1 MKATKKQI
9 DDFIEYEV
17 KVPSSTYSFY
27 ERRQA
32 VRYVKNNLSFSSS
45 IFLKECWAV
54 LYHVDRTNI
63 IDNNDLNLLRYL
75 LKLMLYT
82 LNGETDNSWL
92 EDKYKEYHEKYD
104 FSKDKSFTSGAKKEE
119 EDDGIKYVNGE
130 LKYKC
135 SDGLAKD
142 ILEELDDKK
151 EAYPHILEEYLL
163 QLVLFANKKKTSKK
177 ELENIL
183 RVLIPELLYKY
194 DTRDI
199 KYVVDNIIKD
209 LPIDEIRLGYSL
221 ANCVSSY
228 EIRVEEIDTLVP
240 VYKNMKEILIFI
252 RNRDK
257 NSTNGV
263 PYNNISQFRHVL
275 STSVNYGSVNQWDNL
290 IRLITGT
297 PTYSN
302 YEIAEFIKGFEN
314 ESIQTSSLQIAGY
327 IAKYYYDDFVFDLL
341 HKNVDEDLLFS
352 VCNRIGIKEY
362 FYRRY
367 KKVKGVSFSKR
378 DSSLAPKKVSEVCTP
393 IVKKEQTEAVL
404 EYDCDTLIWKP
415 DEKFIDSLHEEQHTY
430 TKNPIKL
437 AQAIWDMFIFVNK
450 ENTSEKELKKI
461 LTTLCLELRDTNTVF
476 EQIIEKAIDSFMV
489 DGFSFSEEFCDLIYT
504 YNKKYNKVPLLTS
517 IQPSTLEHV
526 LKKPC
531 KYWNKEPFSNMGALK
546 ECLHGMID
554 VAEHLFAVSY
564 LVNNEN
570 PSQQQIAEFI
580 DGFYNRP
587 TTTLSESYIAGFIA
601 SNTEE
606 DAVKTL
612 LTFHPY
618 AEETICNVCK
628 KIGIKDYF
636 YKEYKKLKGVT
647 YSDRKKVKPKKD
659 GYIKGVGVDLIK
671 YDEVAES
678 VNKAA
683 KEALTHKIGESTTL
697 VTEVGIKKEEE
708 KEVINLNILGKVPAQ
723 EINFTLQ
730 SDSIDIHKISDGKL
744 EPETILMTEEL
755 FKETL
760 DWSKGQSCTIEEKK
774 DPRKE
779 AYIKGVYLGIV
790 RELVKSTKDLILS
803 SYNKNLI
810 TTVLGSSVGDVIVSA
825 VLVEL
830 LPSINLG
837 AKKEFI
843 EKVVE
848 LLRLNVSVAVGE
860 FATGLLL
867 NVGKELAK
875 DNKLQELVKQVVTV

>member
-9 DDFIEYEV
+9 DNFIEYEV

-92 EDKYKEYHEKYD
+92 EDKYKDYHEKYD

-135 SDGLAKD
+135 SDGLAED

-151 EAYPHILEEYLL
+151 EAHPHILEEYLL
-163 QLVLFANKKKTSKK
+163 KLVLFANKKKTSKK

-183 RVLIPELLYKY
+183 RVLIPELFFYINKY

-199 KYVVDNIIKD
+199 KHVVNGIIKD
-209 LPIDEIRLGYSL
+209 LPLDALMLGYTL
-221 ANCVSSY
+221 ASYVSSY
-228 EIRVEEIDTLVP
+228 EIRVEDIDMLTP
-240 VYKNMKEILIFI
+240 VYKNMKEVLILTRD
-252 RNRDK
+252 RNK
-257 NSTNGV
+257 ISPGGQ
-263 PYNNISQFRHVL
+263 YENIGWFRHVL

-378 DSSLAPKKVSEVCTP
+378 DSYSAPK
-393 IVKKEQTEAVL
+393 
-404 EYDCDTLIWKP
+404 
-415 DEKFIDSLHEEQHTY
+415 DS
-430 TKNPIKL
+430 K
-437 AQAIWDMFIFVNK
+437 
-450 ENTSEKELKKI
+450 
-461 LTTLCLELRDTNTVF
+461 
-476 EQIIEKAIDSFMV
+476 
-489 DGFSFSEEFCDLIYT
+489 
-504 YNKKYNKVPLLTS
+504 
-517 IQPSTLEHV
+517 HV
-526 LKKPC
+526 
-531 KYWNKEPFSNMGALK
+531 
-546 ECLHGMID
+546 
-554 VAEHLFAVSY
+554 
-564 LVNNEN
+564 
-570 PSQQQIAEFI
+570 
-580 DGFYNRP
+580 
-587 TTTLSESYIAGFIA
+587 
-601 SNTEE
+601 
-606 DAVKTL
+606 
-612 LTFHPY
+612 
-618 AEETICNVCK
+618 
-628 KIGIKDYF
+628 
-636 YKEYKKLKGVT
+636 
-647 YSDRKKVKPKKD
+647 
-659 GYIKGVGVDLIK
+659 KGVGVDLITH
-671 YDEVAES
+671 DEVAES
-678 VNKAA
+678 VNKVT
-683 KEALTHKIGESTTL
+683 KEALTHKIGENKTL

-730 SDSIDIHKISDGKL
+730 FDPIDIHKISDGKL

-810 TTVLGSSVGDVIVSA
+810 TTVLGSSVGDVVVSA

-867 NVGKELAK
+867 GIGKELAK

>member
-1 MKATKKQI
+1 MKTSKTYL
-9 DDFIEYEV
+9 DEFIKYNV
-17 KVPSSTYSFY
+17 TIPSSTYSSCVD
-27 ERRQA
+27 RRQA
-32 VRYVKNNLSFSSS
+32 VRLLKNNLLGFRS
-45 IFLKECWAV
+45 IFLKDCWAT
-54 LYHVDRTNI
+54 LYYVDKINI
-63 IDNNDLNLLRYL
+63 IANKDHDLLKYL
-75 LKLMLYT
+75 LKLVLYT

-92 EDKYKEYHEKYD
+92 EDKYKEYHKKYD

-151 EAYPHILEEYLL
+151 EAHPHILEEYLL
-163 QLVLFANKKKTSKK
+163 KLVLFANKKKTSKK

-275 STSVNYGSVNQWDNL
+275 ATTVNYGMVDKWDNL
-290 IRLITGT
+290 IRLVTGN

-378 DSSLAPKKVSEVCTP
+378 DSYSAPK
-393 IVKKEQTEAVL
+393 
-404 EYDCDTLIWKP
+404 
-415 DEKFIDSLHEEQHTY
+415 DS
-430 TKNPIKL
+430 K
-437 AQAIWDMFIFVNK
+437 
-450 ENTSEKELKKI
+450 
-461 LTTLCLELRDTNTVF
+461 
-476 EQIIEKAIDSFMV
+476 
-489 DGFSFSEEFCDLIYT
+489 
-504 YNKKYNKVPLLTS
+504 
-517 IQPSTLEHV
+517 HV
-526 LKKPC
+526 
-531 KYWNKEPFSNMGALK
+531 
-546 ECLHGMID
+546 
-554 VAEHLFAVSY
+554 
-564 LVNNEN
+564 
-570 PSQQQIAEFI
+570 
-580 DGFYNRP
+580 
-587 TTTLSESYIAGFIA
+587 
-601 SNTEE
+601 
-606 DAVKTL
+606 
-612 LTFHPY
+612 
-618 AEETICNVCK
+618 
-628 KIGIKDYF
+628 
-636 YKEYKKLKGVT
+636 
-647 YSDRKKVKPKKD
+647 
-659 GYIKGVGVDLIK
+659 KGVGVDLITH
-671 YDEVAES
+671 DEVAES
-678 VNKAA
+678 VNKAT
-683 KEALTHKIGESTTL
+683 KEALTHKIGENKTL

>member
-104 FSKDKSFTSGAKKEE
+104 FSKDKSFTSGAKKEV
-119 EDDGIKYVNGE
+119 EDDEIKYVNGE

-142 ILEELDDKK
+142 ILKELDDKK

-163 QLVLFANKKKTSKK
+163 KLVLFANKKKTSKK

-199 KYVVDNIIKD
+199 EYLINTIIQNLWIDNLI
-209 LPIDEIRLGYSL
+209 LGSTLSSY
-221 ANCVSSY
+221 VSSY
-228 EIRVEEIDTLVP
+228 KIRVEEIDMLAP
-240 VYKNMKEILIFI
+240 VYRNMKEVLILVRD
-252 RNRDK
+252 RNK
-257 NSTNGV
+257 ISPGGQ
-263 PYNNISQFRHVL
+263 YENIGWFRHVL
-275 STSVNYGSVNQWDNL
+275 STSVNYEIVHRWDNL
-290 IRLITGT
+290 IRLVTGN

-341 HKNVDEDLLFS
+341 QKNVDEDLLFS

-378 DSSLAPKKVSEVCTP
+378 DSSSAPK
-393 IVKKEQTEAVL
+393 
-404 EYDCDTLIWKP
+404 D
-415 DEKFIDSLHEEQHTY
+415 
-430 TKNPIKL
+430 
-437 AQAIWDMFIFVNK
+437 NK
-450 ENTSEKELKKI
+450 Y
-461 LTTLCLELRDTNTVF
+461 V
-476 EQIIEKAIDSFMV
+476 
-489 DGFSFSEEFCDLIYT
+489 
-504 YNKKYNKVPLLTS
+504 
-517 IQPSTLEHV
+517 
-526 LKKPC
+526 
-531 KYWNKEPFSNMGALK
+531 
-546 ECLHGMID
+546 
-554 VAEHLFAVSY
+554 
-564 LVNNEN
+564 
-570 PSQQQIAEFI
+570 
-580 DGFYNRP
+580 
-587 TTTLSESYIAGFIA
+587 
-601 SNTEE
+601 
-606 DAVKTL
+606 
-612 LTFHPY
+612 
-618 AEETICNVCK
+618 
-628 KIGIKDYF
+628 
-636 YKEYKKLKGVT
+636 
-647 YSDRKKVKPKKD
+647 
-659 GYIKGVGVDLIK
+659 KGVGVDLIK

-683 KEALTHKIGESTTL
+683 KEALTHKIGENKTL
-697 VTEVGIKKEEE
+697 VTEVGIKKDEE
-708 KEVINLNILGKVPAQ
+708 KDVIKFDTETYYLGKPPA
-723 EINFTLQ
+723 IKVIYNGL
-730 SDSIDIHKISDGKL
+730 HKMSDGKL
-744 EPETILMTEEL
+744 APETVLMTEEL

-760 DWSKGQSCTIEEKK
+760 DWSKEQSCPIEEKK

-810 TTVLGSSVGDVIVSA
+810 TTVLGSSVGDVVVSA

-867 NVGKELAK
+867 GIGKELAK

>member
-104 FSKDKSFTSGAKKEE
+104 FSKDKSFTSGAKKEV
-119 EDDGIKYVNGE
+119 EDDEIKYVNGE

-142 ILEELDDKK
+142 ILKELDDKK

-163 QLVLFANKKKTSKK
+163 KLVLFANKKKTSKK

-199 KYVVDNIIKD
+199 EYIINTIIQNLWIDNLI
-209 LPIDEIRLGYSL
+209 LGYTLSSY
-221 ANCVSSY
+221 VSSY
-228 EIRVEEIDTLVP
+228 KIRVEEIDMLAP
-240 VYKNMKEILIFI
+240 VYRNMKEVLILVRD
-252 RNRDK
+252 RNK
-257 NSTNGV
+257 ISPGGQ
-263 PYNNISQFRHVL
+263 YENIGWFRHVL
-275 STSVNYGSVNQWDNL
+275 STSVNYEIVHRWDNL
-290 IRLITGT
+290 IRLVTGN

-327 IAKYYYDDFVFDLL
+327 IAKYYNDDFVFDLL
-341 HKNVDEDLLFS
+341 QKNVDEDLLFS

-378 DSSLAPKKVSEVCTP
+378 DSSSAPK
-393 IVKKEQTEAVL
+393 
-404 EYDCDTLIWKP
+404 D
-415 DEKFIDSLHEEQHTY
+415 
-430 TKNPIKL
+430 
-437 AQAIWDMFIFVNK
+437 NK
-450 ENTSEKELKKI
+450 Y
-461 LTTLCLELRDTNTVF
+461 V
-476 EQIIEKAIDSFMV
+476 
-489 DGFSFSEEFCDLIYT
+489 
-504 YNKKYNKVPLLTS
+504 
-517 IQPSTLEHV
+517 
-526 LKKPC
+526 
-531 KYWNKEPFSNMGALK
+531 
-546 ECLHGMID
+546 
-554 VAEHLFAVSY
+554 
-564 LVNNEN
+564 
-570 PSQQQIAEFI
+570 
-580 DGFYNRP
+580 
-587 TTTLSESYIAGFIA
+587 
-601 SNTEE
+601 
-606 DAVKTL
+606 
-612 LTFHPY
+612 
-618 AEETICNVCK
+618 
-628 KIGIKDYF
+628 
-636 YKEYKKLKGVT
+636 
-647 YSDRKKVKPKKD
+647 
-659 GYIKGVGVDLIK
+659 KGVGVDLIK

-683 KEALTHKIGESTTL
+683 KEALTHKIGENKTL
-697 VTEVGIKKEEE
+697 VTEVGIKKDEE
-708 KEVINLNILGKVPAQ
+708 KDVIKFDTETYYLGKPPA
-723 EINFTLQ
+723 IKVIYNGL
-730 SDSIDIHKISDGKL
+730 HKMSDGKL
-744 EPETILMTEEL
+744 APETVLMTEEL

-760 DWSKGQSCTIEEKK
+760 DWSKEQSCPIEEKK

-810 TTVLGSSVGDVIVSA
+810 TVLGSSVGDVVVSA

>member
-104 FSKDKSFTSGAKKEE
+104 FSKDKSFTSGAKKEV
-119 EDDGIKYVNGE
+119 EDDEIKYVNGE

-142 ILEELDDKK
+142 ILKELDDKK

-163 QLVLFANKKKTSKK
+163 KLVLFANKKKTSKK

-194 DTRDI
+194 YTRDI
-199 KYVVDNIIKD
+199 EYIINTIIKN
-209 LPIDEIRLGYSL
+209 LWIDNLILGYTLSSY
-221 ANCVSSY
+221 VSSY
-228 EIRVEEIDTLVP
+228 KIRVEEIDVLTP
-240 VYKNMKEILIFI
+240 VYKNMKEVLILT
-252 RNRDK
+252 RDINK
-257 NSTNGV
+257 
-263 PYNNISQFRHVL
+263 NNIGIQYENIGWFRRVL

-327 IAKYYYDDFVFDLL
+327 IAKYYNDDFVFDLL
-341 HKNVDEDLLFS
+341 QKNVDEDLLFS

-378 DSSLAPKKVSEVCTP
+378 DSSSAPK
-393 IVKKEQTEAVL
+393 
-404 EYDCDTLIWKP
+404 D
-415 DEKFIDSLHEEQHTY
+415 
-430 TKNPIKL
+430 
-437 AQAIWDMFIFVNK
+437 NK
-450 ENTSEKELKKI
+450 Y
-461 LTTLCLELRDTNTVF
+461 V
-476 EQIIEKAIDSFMV
+476 
-489 DGFSFSEEFCDLIYT
+489 
-504 YNKKYNKVPLLTS
+504 
-517 IQPSTLEHV
+517 
-526 LKKPC
+526 
-531 KYWNKEPFSNMGALK
+531 
-546 ECLHGMID
+546 
-554 VAEHLFAVSY
+554 
-564 LVNNEN
+564 
-570 PSQQQIAEFI
+570 
-580 DGFYNRP
+580 
-587 TTTLSESYIAGFIA
+587 
-601 SNTEE
+601 
-606 DAVKTL
+606 
-612 LTFHPY
+612 
-618 AEETICNVCK
+618 
-628 KIGIKDYF
+628 
-636 YKEYKKLKGVT
+636 
-647 YSDRKKVKPKKD
+647 
-659 GYIKGVGVDLIK
+659 KGVGVDLIK

-683 KEALTHKIGESTTL
+683 KEALTHKIGENKTL
-697 VTEVGIKKEEE
+697 VTEVSIKKDEDKEIIDRQTQARNKMREFNKE

-730 SDSIDIHKISDGKL
+730 FD
-744 EPETILMTEEL
+744 PV
-755 FKETL
+755 
-760 DWSKGQSCTIEEKK
+760 EEKK

-810 TTVLGSSVGDVIVSA
+810 TTVLGSSVGDVVVSA

-867 NVGKELAK
+867 GIGKELAK

>member
-32 VRYVKNNLSFSSS
+32 VRYVKNKQLNLSFSSS

-75 LKLMLYT
+75 LKLILYT

-92 EDKYKEYHEKYD
+92 EDKYKEYHKKYD

-119 EDDGIKYVNGE
+119 VEAGEIKYVNGE
-130 LKYKC
+130 LRYKC

-142 ILEELDDKK
+142 ILKELDDKK

-327 IAKYYYDDFVFDLL
+327 IAKYYNDDFVFDLL

-378 DSSLAPKKVSEVCTP
+378 DSSSAPK
-393 IVKKEQTEAVL
+393 
-404 EYDCDTLIWKP
+404 D
-415 DEKFIDSLHEEQHTY
+415 
-430 TKNPIKL
+430 
-437 AQAIWDMFIFVNK
+437 NK
-450 ENTSEKELKKI
+450 Y
-461 LTTLCLELRDTNTVF
+461 V
-476 EQIIEKAIDSFMV
+476 
-489 DGFSFSEEFCDLIYT
+489 
-504 YNKKYNKVPLLTS
+504 
-517 IQPSTLEHV
+517 
-526 LKKPC
+526 
-531 KYWNKEPFSNMGALK
+531 
-546 ECLHGMID
+546 
-554 VAEHLFAVSY
+554 
-564 LVNNEN
+564 
-570 PSQQQIAEFI
+570 
-580 DGFYNRP
+580 
-587 TTTLSESYIAGFIA
+587 
-601 SNTEE
+601 
-606 DAVKTL
+606 
-612 LTFHPY
+612 
-618 AEETICNVCK
+618 
-628 KIGIKDYF
+628 
-636 YKEYKKLKGVT
+636 
-647 YSDRKKVKPKKD
+647 
-659 GYIKGVGVDLIK
+659 KGVGVDLIK

-683 KEALTHKIGESTTL
+683 KEALTHKIGENKTL

-730 SDSIDIHKISDGKL
+730 FDPIDIHKISDGKL

-810 TTVLGSSVGDVIVSA
+810 TTVLGSSVGDVVVSA

>member
-104 FSKDKSFTSGAKKEE
+104 FSKDKSFTSGAKKEV
-119 EDDGIKYVNGE
+119 EDDEIKYVNGE

-142 ILEELDDKK
+142 ILKELDDKK

-163 QLVLFANKKKTSKK
+163 KLVLFANKKKTSKK

-199 KYVVDNIIKD
+199 EYLINTIIQNLWIDNLI
-209 LPIDEIRLGYSL
+209 LGSTLSSY
-221 ANCVSSY
+221 VSSY
-228 EIRVEEIDTLVP
+228 KIRVEEIDVLTP
-240 VYKNMKEILIFI
+240 VYKNMKEVLILVRD
-252 RNRDK
+252 RNK
-257 NSTNGV
+257 ISPGGQ
-263 PYNNISQFRHVL
+263 YENIGWFRHVL
-275 STSVNYGSVNQWDNL
+275 STSVNYEIVHRWDNL
-290 IRLITGT
+290 IRLVTGN

-327 IAKYYYDDFVFDLL
+327 IAKYYNDDFVFDLL
-341 HKNVDEDLLFS
+341 QKNVDEDLLFS

-378 DSSLAPKKVSEVCTP
+378 DSSSAPK
-393 IVKKEQTEAVL
+393 
-404 EYDCDTLIWKP
+404 D
-415 DEKFIDSLHEEQHTY
+415 
-430 TKNPIKL
+430 
-437 AQAIWDMFIFVNK
+437 NK
-450 ENTSEKELKKI
+450 Y
-461 LTTLCLELRDTNTVF
+461 V
-476 EQIIEKAIDSFMV
+476 
-489 DGFSFSEEFCDLIYT
+489 
-504 YNKKYNKVPLLTS
+504 
-517 IQPSTLEHV
+517 
-526 LKKPC
+526 
-531 KYWNKEPFSNMGALK
+531 
-546 ECLHGMID
+546 
-554 VAEHLFAVSY
+554 
-564 LVNNEN
+564 
-570 PSQQQIAEFI
+570 
-580 DGFYNRP
+580 
-587 TTTLSESYIAGFIA
+587 
-601 SNTEE
+601 
-606 DAVKTL
+606 
-612 LTFHPY
+612 
-618 AEETICNVCK
+618 
-628 KIGIKDYF
+628 
-636 YKEYKKLKGVT
+636 
-647 YSDRKKVKPKKD
+647 
-659 GYIKGVGVDLIK
+659 KGVGVDLIK

-683 KEALTHKIGESTTL
+683 KEALTHKIGENKTL
-697 VTEVGIKKEEE
+697 VTEVGIKKDEE
-708 KEVINLNILGKVPAQ
+708 KDVIKFDTETYYLGKPPA
-723 EINFTLQ
+723 IKVIYNGL
-730 SDSIDIHKISDGKL
+730 HKMSDGKL
-744 EPETILMTEEL
+744 APETVLMTEEL

-760 DWSKGQSCTIEEKK
+760 DWSKEQSCPIEEKK

-810 TTVLGSSVGDVIVSA
+810 TTVLGSSVGDVVVSA

>member
-104 FSKDKSFTSGAKKEE
+104 FSKDKSFTSGAKKEV
-119 EDDGIKYVNGE
+119 EDDEIKYVNGE

-142 ILEELDDKK
+142 ILKELDDKK

-163 QLVLFANKKKTSKK
+163 KLVLFANKKKTSKK

-199 KYVVDNIIKD
+199 EYIINTIIQNLWIDNLI
-209 LPIDEIRLGYSL
+209 LGSTLSSY
-221 ANCVSSY
+221 VSSY
-228 EIRVEEIDTLVP
+228 KIRVEEIDVLTP
-240 VYKNMKEILIFI
+240 VYKNMKEVLILVRD
-252 RNRDK
+252 RNK
-257 NSTNGV
+257 ISPGGQ
-263 PYNNISQFRHVL
+263 YENIGWFRHVL
-275 STSVNYGSVNQWDNL
+275 STSVNYEIVHRWDNL
-290 IRLITGT
+290 IRLFN

-327 IAKYYYDDFVFDLL
+327 IAKYYNDDFVFDLL
-341 HKNVDEDLLFS
+341 QKNVDEDLLFS

-378 DSSLAPKKVSEVCTP
+378 DSYSAPK
-393 IVKKEQTEAVL
+393 
-404 EYDCDTLIWKP
+404 
-415 DEKFIDSLHEEQHTY
+415 DS
-430 TKNPIKL
+430 K
-437 AQAIWDMFIFVNK
+437 
-450 ENTSEKELKKI
+450 
-461 LTTLCLELRDTNTVF
+461 
-476 EQIIEKAIDSFMV
+476 
-489 DGFSFSEEFCDLIYT
+489 
-504 YNKKYNKVPLLTS
+504 
-517 IQPSTLEHV
+517 HV
-526 LKKPC
+526 
-531 KYWNKEPFSNMGALK
+531 
-546 ECLHGMID
+546 
-554 VAEHLFAVSY
+554 
-564 LVNNEN
+564 
-570 PSQQQIAEFI
+570 
-580 DGFYNRP
+580 
-587 TTTLSESYIAGFIA
+587 
-601 SNTEE
+601 
-606 DAVKTL
+606 
-612 LTFHPY
+612 
-618 AEETICNVCK
+618 
-628 KIGIKDYF
+628 
-636 YKEYKKLKGVT
+636 
-647 YSDRKKVKPKKD
+647 
-659 GYIKGVGVDLIK
+659 KGVGVDLITN
-671 YDEVAES
+671 DEVAES
-678 VNKAA
+678 VNKAT
-683 KEALTHKIGESTTL
+683 KEALTHKIGENKTL

-810 TTVLGSSVGDVIVSA
+810 TTVLGSSVGDVVVSA

-867 NVGKELAK
+867 GIGKELAK

>member
-1 MKATKKQI
+1 
-9 DDFIEYEV
+9 
-17 KVPSSTYSFY
+17 
-27 ERRQA
+27 
-32 VRYVKNNLSFSSS
+32 
-45 IFLKECWAV
+45 
-54 LYHVDRTNI
+54 
-63 IDNNDLNLLRYL
+63 
-75 LKLMLYT
+75 MLYT

-194 DTRDI
+194 YTRDI
-199 KYVVDNIIKD
+199 EYIINTIIQNLWIDNLI
-209 LPIDEIRLGYSL
+209 LGYTLSSY
-221 ANCVSSY
+221 VSSY
-228 EIRVEEIDTLVP
+228 KIRVEEIDVLTP
-240 VYKNMKEILIFI
+240 VYKNMKEVLILVRD
-252 RNRDK
+252 RNK
-257 NSTNGV
+257 ISPGGQ
-263 PYNNISQFRHVL
+263 YENIGWFRHVL
-275 STSVNYGSVNQWDNL
+275 STSVNYEIVYRWDNL
-290 IRLITGT
+290 IRLITGN

-378 DSSLAPKKVSEVCTP
+378 DSYSAPK
-393 IVKKEQTEAVL
+393 
-404 EYDCDTLIWKP
+404 
-415 DEKFIDSLHEEQHTY
+415 DS
-430 TKNPIKL
+430 K
-437 AQAIWDMFIFVNK
+437 
-450 ENTSEKELKKI
+450 
-461 LTTLCLELRDTNTVF
+461 
-476 EQIIEKAIDSFMV
+476 
-489 DGFSFSEEFCDLIYT
+489 
-504 YNKKYNKVPLLTS
+504 
-517 IQPSTLEHV
+517 HV
-526 LKKPC
+526 
-531 KYWNKEPFSNMGALK
+531 
-546 ECLHGMID
+546 
-554 VAEHLFAVSY
+554 
-564 LVNNEN
+564 
-570 PSQQQIAEFI
+570 
-580 DGFYNRP
+580 
-587 TTTLSESYIAGFIA
+587 
-601 SNTEE
+601 
-606 DAVKTL
+606 
-612 LTFHPY
+612 
-618 AEETICNVCK
+618 
-628 KIGIKDYF
+628 
-636 YKEYKKLKGVT
+636 
-647 YSDRKKVKPKKD
+647 
-659 GYIKGVGVDLIK
+659 KGVGVDLITH
-671 YDEVAES
+671 DEVAES
-678 VNKAA
+678 VNKAT
-683 KEALTHKIGESTTL
+683 KEALTHKIGENKTL

-730 SDSIDIHKISDGKL
+730 FD
-744 EPETILMTEEL
+744 PV
-755 FKETL
+755 
-760 DWSKGQSCTIEEKK
+760 EEKK

-867 NVGKELAK
+867 GIGKELAK

>member
-1 MKATKKQI
+1 
-9 DDFIEYEV
+9 
-17 KVPSSTYSFY
+17 
-27 ERRQA
+27 
-32 VRYVKNNLSFSSS
+32 
-45 IFLKECWAV
+45 
-54 LYHVDRTNI
+54 
-63 IDNNDLNLLRYL
+63 
-75 LKLMLYT
+75 MLYT

-104 FSKDKSFTSGAKKEE
+104 FSKDKSFTSGAKKEV
-119 EDDGIKYVNGE
+119 EDDEIKYVNGE

-151 EAYPHILEEYLL
+151 EAHPHILEEYLL
-163 QLVLFANKKKTSKK
+163 KLVFFANKKKTSKK

-378 DSSLAPKKVSEVCTP
+378 DSSSAPK
-393 IVKKEQTEAVL
+393 
-404 EYDCDTLIWKP
+404 D
-415 DEKFIDSLHEEQHTY
+415 
-430 TKNPIKL
+430 
-437 AQAIWDMFIFVNK
+437 NK
-450 ENTSEKELKKI
+450 Y
-461 LTTLCLELRDTNTVF
+461 V
-476 EQIIEKAIDSFMV
+476 
-489 DGFSFSEEFCDLIYT
+489 
-504 YNKKYNKVPLLTS
+504 
-517 IQPSTLEHV
+517 
-526 LKKPC
+526 
-531 KYWNKEPFSNMGALK
+531 
-546 ECLHGMID
+546 
-554 VAEHLFAVSY
+554 
-564 LVNNEN
+564 
-570 PSQQQIAEFI
+570 
-580 DGFYNRP
+580 
-587 TTTLSESYIAGFIA
+587 
-601 SNTEE
+601 
-606 DAVKTL
+606 
-612 LTFHPY
+612 
-618 AEETICNVCK
+618 
-628 KIGIKDYF
+628 
-636 YKEYKKLKGVT
+636 
-647 YSDRKKVKPKKD
+647 
-659 GYIKGVGVDLIK
+659 KGVGVDLIK

-683 KEALTHKIGESTTL
+683 KEALTHKIGENKTL
-697 VTEVGIKKEEE
+697 VTEVGIKKDEE
-708 KEVINLNILGKVPAQ
+708 KDVIKFDTETYYLGKPPA
-723 EINFTLQ
+723 IKVIYNGL
-730 SDSIDIHKISDGKL
+730 HKMSDGKL
-744 EPETILMTEEL
+744 APETVLMTEEL

-760 DWSKGQSCTIEEKK
+760 DWSKEQSCPIEEKK

-810 TTVLGSSVGDVIVSA
+810 TTVLGSSVGDVVVSA

>member
-1 MKATKKQI
+1 MKATKQQI
-9 DDFIEYEV
+9 DDFIGYSV
-17 KVPSSTYSFY
+17 KVPLSTYSGCVD
-27 ERRQA
+27 RRQA
-32 VRYVKNNLSFSSS
+32 VRLLKNNLLGFRS
-45 IFLKECWAV
+45 IFLKDCWAT

-92 EDKYKEYHEKYD
+92 EDKYKDYHEKYD

-119 EDDGIKYVNGE
+119 VEAGEIKYVNGE
-130 LKYKC
+130 LRYKC

-199 KYVVDNIIKD
+199 KYIVDNIIKD
-209 LPIDEIRLGYSL
+209 LPIDALMLGYTL
-221 ANCVSSY
+221 ASYVSSY
-228 EIRVEEIDTLVP
+228 KIRVEDIDMLTP
-240 VYKNMKEILIFI
+240 VYKNMKEVLILTRD
-252 RNRDK
+252 RNK
-257 NSTNGV
+257 ISPGGQ
-263 PYNNISQFRHVL
+263 YENIGWFRHVL

-378 DSSLAPKKVSEVCTP
+378 DSYSAPK
-393 IVKKEQTEAVL
+393 
-404 EYDCDTLIWKP
+404 
-415 DEKFIDSLHEEQHTY
+415 DS
-430 TKNPIKL
+430 K
-437 AQAIWDMFIFVNK
+437 
-450 ENTSEKELKKI
+450 
-461 LTTLCLELRDTNTVF
+461 
-476 EQIIEKAIDSFMV
+476 
-489 DGFSFSEEFCDLIYT
+489 
-504 YNKKYNKVPLLTS
+504 
-517 IQPSTLEHV
+517 HV
-526 LKKPC
+526 
-531 KYWNKEPFSNMGALK
+531 
-546 ECLHGMID
+546 
-554 VAEHLFAVSY
+554 
-564 LVNNEN
+564 
-570 PSQQQIAEFI
+570 
-580 DGFYNRP
+580 
-587 TTTLSESYIAGFIA
+587 
-601 SNTEE
+601 
-606 DAVKTL
+606 
-612 LTFHPY
+612 
-618 AEETICNVCK
+618 
-628 KIGIKDYF
+628 
-636 YKEYKKLKGVT
+636 
-647 YSDRKKVKPKKD
+647 
-659 GYIKGVGVDLIK
+659 KGVGVDLITH
-671 YDEVAES
+671 DEVAES
-678 VNKAA
+678 VNKAT
-683 KEALTHKIGESTTL
+683 KEALTHKIGENKTL

-730 SDSIDIHKISDGKL
+730 FDPIDIHKISDGKL

-810 TTVLGSSVGDVIVSA
+810 TTVLGSSVGDVVVSA